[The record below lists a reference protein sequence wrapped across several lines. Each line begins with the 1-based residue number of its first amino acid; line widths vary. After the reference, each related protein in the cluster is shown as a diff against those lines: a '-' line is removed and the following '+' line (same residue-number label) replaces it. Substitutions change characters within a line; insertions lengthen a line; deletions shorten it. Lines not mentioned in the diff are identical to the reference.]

1 MKKRVLI
8 HSLIFSPDGVS
19 TAYLY
24 NDIALRL
31 QERGYEVV
39 VLTTTPHFNIVP
51 EQVAKQPMRWK
62 VWGLCKVSDFH
73 GMRVLHVPQ
82 KKFKSTALRILG
94 FVYWHIVSFFIG
106 LTIRH
111 VDLILSP
118 SPPLT
123 IGLLNLWLA
132 RLKGCKVVYN
142 VQEIYPDILKLK
154 GGVALK
160 VLRWM
165 ERKVYR
171 GSDAVTTIDKVF
183 YDTIVGRFED
193 SSKLH
198 IIPNFVDT
206 ELYHEVEVHIE
217 STDNTERSTSKDS
230 ENSNNNQEFEN
241 LRIDTTSKDSENAKL
256 DTDSKR
262 YTLSTELFPETENI
276 KLLYAGNIGH
286 AQSWEPLVE
295 LADRTR
301 ELKVEY
307 IVIGEG
313 ARRDYLVEEKERRN
327 LTNLRILPYQ
337 PRELMPAILS
347 YSDASFIFMAP
358 EMDGDGFPSKV
369 YTIMACQR
377 PLLVLSG
384 EGTPIVNFLQDK
396 GCAKLITEQDF
407 EKKVYLMK
415 DWLSSVTKE
424 ELREMGKRGL
434 AEIQA
439 KYTKE
444 KVTDMYVDLVD
455 GLLNSE
461 NI

>member
-1 MKKRVLI
+1 MRVLI

-51 EQVAKQPMRWK
+51 EQVEKQPIKWK
-62 VWGLCKVSDFH
+62 VWGFCKVSKFN
-73 GMRVLHVPQ
+73 GMTVLHVPQ
-82 KKFKSTALRILG
+82 KKFKSTVLRLLG

-106 LTIRH
+106 LTIKH

-123 IGLLNLWLA
+123 VGWMNLGLA
-132 RLKGCKVVYN
+132 KLKGCKVIYN

-154 GGVALK
+154 GGFVLK
-160 VLRWM
+160 FLRWM
-165 ERKVYR
+165 EHKVYN

-183 YDTIVGRFED
+183 YDTIEPRFED
-193 SSKLH
+193 KSKLH

-206 ELYHEVEVHIE
+206 GLYRALGNLQV
-217 STDNTERSTSKDS
+217 
-230 ENSNNNQEFEN
+230 NS
-241 LRIDTTSKDSENAKL
+241 LLDPKL
-256 DTDSKR
+256 FPNTDS
-262 YTLSTELFPETENI
+262 I

-286 AQSWEPLVE
+286 AQSWEPLIE
-295 LADRTR
+295 LADKTR
-301 ELKVEY
+301 DLNVEY

-313 ARRDYLVEEKERRN
+313 AKRGYVEEEIQKRD
-327 LTNLRILPYQ
+327 LKKLHLLPYQ

-369 YTIMACQR
+369 YTIMACER
-377 PLLVLSG
+377 PLLVSSG
-384 EGTPIVNFLQDK
+384 ENTPIVNFLKDK
-396 GCAKLITEQDF
+396 GCAKLITEKGF
-407 EKKVYLMK
+407 NKKVDEMVE
-415 DWLSSVTKE
+415 WLRTVTKE
-424 ELREMGKRGL
+424 DLSQMGNKGL

-455 GLLNSE
+455 S
-461 NI
+461 IIK

>member
-1 MKKRVLI
+1 MKRVLI
-8 HSLIFSPDGVS
+8 HTLIFSPDGVS

-51 EQVAKQPMRWK
+51 EQVEKQPMKWK
-62 VWGLCKVSDFH
+62 VWGFCKVSNYH
-73 GMRVLHVPQ
+73 GMTVLHVPQ
-82 KKFKSTALRILG
+82 KKFKSTLLRILG
-94 FVYWHIVSFFIG
+94 FCYWHIVSFFIG
-106 LTIRH
+106 LTIKH

-123 IGLLNLWLA
+123 VGWMNLGLA
-132 RLKGCKVVYN
+132 KLKGCKVIYN

-154 GGVALK
+154 GGFVLK
-160 VLRWM
+160 FLRRM
-165 ERKVYR
+165 ESNVYNR
-171 GSDAVTTIDKVF
+171 SDAVTTIDKVF
-183 YDTIVGRFED
+183 YDTIEPRFKD
-193 SSKLH
+193 QSKLH

-206 ELYHEVEVHIE
+206 GLYKEVNSLEL
-217 STDNTERSTSKDS
+217 
-230 ENSNNNQEFEN
+230 NS
-241 LRIDTTSKDSENAKL
+241 LL
-256 DTDSKR
+256 DPFLFPKTDS
-262 YTLSTELFPETENI
+262 I

-286 AQSWEPLVE
+286 AQSWEPLIE
-295 LADRTR
+295 LADKTR
-301 ELKVEY
+301 DLNVEY

-313 ARRDYLVEEKERRN
+313 AKRDYVEEEIKKRG
-327 LTNLRILPYQ
+327 LDKLHLLPYQ

-369 YTIMACQR
+369 YTIMACER

-384 EGTPIVNFLQDK
+384 ENTPIVNFLKDK
-396 GCAKLITEQDF
+396 GCAKLITEKDF
-407 EKKVYLMK
+407 DKKVYLMV
-415 DWLSSVTKE
+415 DWLKTVMKE

-455 GLLNSE
+455 SLLSHR
-461 NI
+461 